1 METNYEILGVIDI
14 DEVLL
19 NIENGIAKPDFK
31 TVIENGI
38 EEVETD
44 DCR

>member
-19 NIENGIAKPDFK
+19 NIENGI
-31 TVIENGI
+31 

>member
-19 NIENGIAKPDFK
+19 NIENR
-31 TVIENGI
+31 I

-44 DCR
+44 DCG

>member
-19 NIENGIAKPDFK
+19 NIENR
-31 TVIENGI
+31 I

>member
-19 NIENGIAKPDFK
+19 NIENGI
-31 TVIENGI
+31 

-44 DCR
+44 DFR

>member
-14 DEVLL
+14 DEVLS
-19 NIENGIAKPDFK
+19 N
-31 TVIENGI
+31 IENGI
-38 EEVETD
+38 EEVETY

>member
-19 NIENGIAKPDFK
+19 NIENGI
-31 TVIENGI
+31 
-38 EEVETD
+38 EEVETY